1 MKLSDLTIEEKLR
14 LICGKGSWHT
24 EDFGGKLPAV
34 SMSDGP
40 VGLRTMYQAENGTW
54 ETWPAVAYP
63 SVQVLANT
71 WSEDCAR
78 LMGECLGDDAAE
90 RNVDLLLGPGVNIK
104 RNPLNGRNFEYF
116 SEDPCLAGTL
126 AKAYVSGVQSR
137 GVGACVKHFCCN
149 NLEFDRLHQSSDVD
163 ERTLRE
169 IYYRPFEIACEA
181 QPVAVMCSYNRI
193 NGTYGSEYQKG
204 YDVLREEFGFDGAI
218 ISDWDAVRD
227 RTAAAKA
234 GLDLEMP
241 FNEHNYSRLVADY
254 KAGKITEAEIDACA
268 ARVLKL
274 GERMVEMRT
283 RRTSGRTEA
292 ERAEAAKN
300 IATEGIVL
308 LKNEGVLPLQK
319 GTKAAV
325 CGYYAKPDDAR
336 TLAGGG
342 SSQVV
347 WKDAVFDLPAQLAAR
362 GVENA
367 YEQGCAVDTVWSVRM
382 DMRRARMN
390 AAGSAVNIVCV
401 GTGNWLEF
409 EEGDRRSMRLPA
421 VQERLILETAE
432 ENENTVVVLFAGA
445 AVDMSRWVDS
455 VAAVV
460 YAGFPGMGGDAVL
473 ADLLTGARN
482 FSGKTSETFP
492 YALEDVPAAES
503 FMSAGVTRYQE
514 GLDVGYR
521 YFATYDVPVLFP
533 FGHGLSYAAF
543 EYSDLALQPMET
555 GVRVSFAVENISDRD
570 GAEAAQ
576 VYVHECAPLVYR
588 PTRELKGFVKPAIRA
603 GEKTIVDLMLP
614 LRAFAHWST
623 SQDKWVVTDG
633 VYEIL
638 IGASSE
644 DIRLAAKAKIEGGKI
659 TVL

>member
-54 ETWPAVAYP
+54 ETYPAVAYP
-63 SVQVLANT
+63 SVQLLANT

-126 AKAYVSGVQSR
+126 AKAYVAGVQSC

-181 QPVAVMCSYNRI
+181 RPVAVMCSYNRI
-193 NGTYGSEYQKG
+193 NGTYGSEYKKG
-204 YDVLREEFGFDGAI
+204 YDVLRGEFAFDGAI

-234 GLDLEMP
+234 GLDVEMP
-241 FNEHNYSRLVADY
+241 FNERNYERLVADY

-268 ARVLKL
+268 ARVLAL
-274 GERMVEMRT
+274 GERGLSMREQ
-283 RRTSGRTEA
+283 RAPKRTEA

-300 IATEGIVL
+300 IAAEGVVL
-308 LKNEGVLPLQK
+308 LKNDGVLPLEK
-319 GTKAAV
+319 GIKAAV
-325 CGYYAKPDDAR
+325 CGYYAKPDDVR

-347 WKDAVFDLPAQLAAR
+347 WKDASFDLPAQLAAR
-362 GVENA
+362 GVENV

-382 DMRRARMN
+382 DMRRARLN
-390 AAGSAVNIVCV
+390 ASASDVNLVCV
-401 GTGNWLEF
+401 GTGNLIEF
-409 EEGDRRSMRLPA
+409 EEGDRRSMRLPE

-432 ENENTVVVLFAGA
+432 ENANTIVVLFAGA
-445 AVDMSRWVDS
+445 AVDMSRWVDR

-473 ADLLTGARN
+473 ADLLTGVRN

-492 YALEDVPAAES
+492 YELTDVPAAEG
-503 FMSAGVTRYQE
+503 FVSAGVTRYQE

-521 YFATYDVPVLFP
+521 YFTSHDMPVLFP
-533 FGHGLSYAAF
+533 FGYGLSYAMF
-543 EYSDLALQPMET
+543 DYSDLALQPMET
-555 GVRVSFAVENISDRD
+555 GVRVSFCIENISERD

-588 PTRELKGFVKPAIRA
+588 PTRELKDFVKPVVRA
-603 GEKTIVDLMLP
+603 GEKTIVVLTLP
-614 LRAFAHWST
+614 MRAFAHWST

-633 VYEIL
+633 VYEIMV
-638 IGASSE
+638 GASSE
-644 DIRLAAKAKIEGGKI
+644 DIRLSAKIKIEDGKI
-659 TVL
+659 CAL

>member
-54 ETWPAVAYP
+54 ETYPAVAYP
-63 SVQVLANT
+63 SVQLLANT

-126 AKAYVSGVQSR
+126 AKAYVAGVQSC

-181 QPVAVMCSYNRI
+181 RPVAVMCSYNRI
-193 NGTYGSEYQKG
+193 NGTYGSEYKKG
-204 YDVLREEFGFDGAI
+204 YDALRGEFAFDGAI

-234 GLDLEMP
+234 GLDVEMP
-241 FNEHNYSRLVADY
+241 FNERNYERLVADY

-268 ARVLKL
+268 ARVLAL
-274 GERMVEMRT
+274 GERVLSMREQ
-283 RRTSGRTEA
+283 RAPKRTEA
-292 ERAEAAKN
+292 ERAEVAKN
-300 IATEGIVL
+300 IAAEGVVL
-308 LKNEGVLPLQK
+308 LKNDGVLPLEK
-319 GTKAAV
+319 GIKAAV
-325 CGYYAKPDDAR
+325 CGYYAKPDDVR

-347 WKDAVFDLPAQLAAR
+347 WKDASFDLPAQLAAR
-362 GVENA
+362 GVENV

-390 AAGSAVNIVCV
+390 AAESAVNLVCV

-409 EEGDRRSMRLPA
+409 EEGDRRSMRLPE

-432 ENENTVVVLFAGA
+432 ENANTIVVLFAGA
-445 AVDMSRWVDS
+445 AVDMSRWVDR

-492 YALEDVPAAES
+492 YELTDVPAAES
-503 FMSAGVTRYQE
+503 FVSAGVTRYQE

-533 FGHGLSYAAF
+533 FGYGLSYAMF
-543 EYSDLALQPMET
+543 DYSDLALQPMET
-555 GVRVSFAVENISDRD
+555 GVRVSFCIENISERD

-588 PTRELKGFVKPAIRA
+588 PTRELKDFVKPVVRA
-603 GEKTIVDLMLP
+603 GEKTIVVLTLP
-614 LRAFAHWST
+614 MRAFAHWST

-633 VYEIL
+633 VYEIMV
-638 IGASSE
+638 GASSE
-644 DIRLAAKAKIEGGKI
+644 DIRLSAKIKIEDGKI
-659 TVL
+659 CAL

>member
-54 ETWPAVAYP
+54 ETYPAVAYP
-63 SVQVLANT
+63 SVQLLANT

-126 AKAYVSGVQSR
+126 AKAYVAGVQSC

-181 QPVAVMCSYNRI
+181 RPVAVMCSYNRI
-193 NGTYGSEYQKG
+193 NGTYGSEYKKG
-204 YDVLREEFGFDGAI
+204 YDALRGEFAFDGAI

-234 GLDLEMP
+234 GLDVEMP
-241 FNEHNYSRLVADY
+241 FNERNYERLVADY

-268 ARVLKL
+268 ARVLAL
-274 GERMVEMRT
+274 GERVLSMREQ
-283 RRTSGRTEA
+283 RAPKRTEA

-300 IATEGIVL
+300 IAAEGVVL
-308 LKNEGVLPLQK
+308 LKNDGVLPLEK
-319 GTKAAV
+319 GIKAAV
-325 CGYYAKPDDAR
+325 CGYYAKPDDVR

-347 WKDAVFDLPAQLAAR
+347 WKDAFFDLPAQLSAR
-362 GVENA
+362 GVENV

-382 DMRRARMN
+382 DMRRARLN
-390 AAGSAVNIVCV
+390 ASASDVNLVCV
-401 GTGNWLEF
+401 GTGNLIEF
-409 EEGDRRSMRLPA
+409 EEGDRRSMRLPE

-432 ENENTVVVLFAGA
+432 ENANTIVVLFAGA
-445 AVDMSRWVDS
+445 AVDMSRWVDR

-482 FSGKTSETFP
+482 FCGKTSETFP
-492 YALEDVPAAES
+492 YELTDVPAAEG
-503 FMSAGVTRYQE
+503 FVSAGVTRYQE

-521 YFATYDVPVLFP
+521 YFTSHDMPVLFP
-533 FGHGLSYAAF
+533 FGYGLSYAMF
-543 EYSDLALQPMET
+543 DYSDLALQPMET
-555 GVRVSFAVENISDRD
+555 GVRVSFCIENISERD

-588 PTRELKGFVKPAIRA
+588 PTRELKDFVKPAIKA
-603 GEKTIVDLMLP
+603 GEKTIVVLALP
-614 LRAFAHWST
+614 MRAFAHWSA

-633 VYEIL
+633 VYEIMV
-638 IGASSE
+638 GASSE
-644 DIRLAAKAKIEGGKI
+644 DIRLSAKIKIEDGKI
-659 TVL
+659 CAL

>member
-54 ETWPAVAYP
+54 ETYPAVAYP
-63 SVQVLANT
+63 SVQLLANT

-126 AKAYVSGVQSR
+126 AKAYAAGVQSC

-181 QPVAVMCSYNRI
+181 RPVAVMCSYNRI
-193 NGTYGSEYQKG
+193 NGTYGSEYKKG
-204 YDVLREEFGFDGAI
+204 YDALRGEFAFDGAI

-234 GLDLEMP
+234 GLDVEMP
-241 FNEHNYSRLVADY
+241 FNERNYERLVADF
-254 KAGKITEAEIDACA
+254 KASRITEAEIDACA
-268 ARVLKL
+268 ARVLAL
-274 GERMVEMRT
+274 GERVLSMREQRAPK
-283 RRTSGRTEA
+283 RREA

-300 IATEGIVL
+300 IAAEGVVL
-308 LKNEGVLPLQK
+308 LKNDGVLPLEK
-319 GTKAAV
+319 GIKAAV
-325 CGYYAKPDDAR
+325 CGYYAKPDDVR

-347 WKDAVFDLPAQLAAR
+347 WKDASFDLPAQLSAR
-362 GVENA
+362 GVENV

-382 DMRRARMN
+382 DMRRARLN
-390 AAGSAVNIVCV
+390 ASASDVNLVCV
-401 GTGNWLEF
+401 GTGNLIEF
-409 EEGDRRSMRLPA
+409 EEGDRRSMRLPE

-432 ENENTVVVLFAGA
+432 ENANTIVVLFAGA
-445 AVDMSRWVDS
+445 AVDMSRWVDR

-492 YALEDVPAAES
+492 YELTDVPAAEG
-503 FMSAGVTRYQE
+503 FVSAGVTRYQE

-521 YFATYDVPVLFP
+521 YFTSHDMPVLFP
-533 FGHGLSYAAF
+533 FGYGLSYAMF
-543 EYSDLALQPMET
+543 DYSDLALQSMET
-555 GVRVSFAVENISDRD
+555 GVRVSFCIENISERD

-588 PTRELKGFVKPAIRA
+588 PTRELKDFVKPAIKA
-603 GEKTIVDLMLP
+603 GEKTIVVLALP
-614 LRAFAHWST
+614 MRAFAHWSA

-633 VYEIL
+633 VYEIMV
-638 IGASSE
+638 GASSE
-644 DIRLAAKAKIEGGKI
+644 DIRLSAKIKIEDGKI
-659 TVL
+659 CAL

>member
-54 ETWPAVAYP
+54 ETYPAVAYP
-63 SVQVLANT
+63 SVQLLANT

-78 LMGECLGDDAAE
+78 LMGECLGDDTAE

-126 AKAYVSGVQSR
+126 AKAYAAGVQSC

-181 QPVAVMCSYNRI
+181 RPVAVMCSYNRI
-193 NGTYGSEYQKG
+193 NGTYGSEYKKG
-204 YDVLREEFGFDGAI
+204 YDALRGEFAFDGAI

-234 GLDLEMP
+234 GLDVEMP
-241 FNEHNYSRLVADY
+241 FNERNYERLVADF
-254 KAGKITEAEIDACA
+254 KASRITEAEIDACA
-268 ARVLKL
+268 ARVLAL
-274 GERMVEMRT
+274 GERVLSMREQRAPK
-283 RRTSGRTEA
+283 RREA

-300 IATEGIVL
+300 IAAEGVVL
-308 LKNEGVLPLQK
+308 LKNDGVLPLEK
-319 GTKAAV
+319 GIKAAV
-325 CGYYAKPDDAR
+325 CGYYAKPDDVR

-347 WKDAVFDLPAQLAAR
+347 WKDASFDLPAQLSAR
-362 GVENA
+362 GVENV

-382 DMRRARMN
+382 DMRRARLN
-390 AAGSAVNIVCV
+390 ASASDVNLVCV
-401 GTGNWLEF
+401 GTGNLIEF
-409 EEGDRRSMRLPA
+409 EEGDRRSMRLPE

-432 ENENTVVVLFAGA
+432 ENANTIVVLFAGA
-445 AVDMSRWVDS
+445 AVDMSRWVDR

-492 YALEDVPAAES
+492 YELTDVPAAEG
-503 FMSAGVTRYQE
+503 FVSAGVTRYQE

-521 YFATYDVPVLFP
+521 YFTSHDMPVLFP
-533 FGHGLSYAAF
+533 FGYGLSYAMF
-543 EYSDLALQPMET
+543 DYSDLALQSMET
-555 GVRVSFAVENISDRD
+555 GVRVSFCIENISERD

-588 PTRELKGFVKPAIRA
+588 PTRELKDFVKPVVRA
-603 GEKTIVDLMLP
+603 GEKTIVVLTLP
-614 LRAFAHWST
+614 MRAFAHWST

-633 VYEIL
+633 VYEIMV
-638 IGASSE
+638 GASSE
-644 DIRLAAKAKIEGGKI
+644 DVRLSAKIKIEDGKI
-659 TVL
+659 CAL

>member
-54 ETWPAVAYP
+54 ETYPAVAYP
-63 SVQVLANT
+63 SVQLLANT

-78 LMGECLGDDAAE
+78 LMGECLGDDTAE

-126 AKAYVSGVQSR
+126 AKAYAAGVQSC

-181 QPVAVMCSYNRI
+181 RPVAVMCSYNRI
-193 NGTYGSEYQKG
+193 NGTYGSEYKKG
-204 YDVLREEFGFDGAI
+204 YDALRGEFAFDGAI

-234 GLDLEMP
+234 GLDVEMP
-241 FNEHNYSRLVADY
+241 FNERNYERLVADF
-254 KAGKITEAEIDACA
+254 KASRITEAEIDACA
-268 ARVLKL
+268 ARVLAL
-274 GERMVEMRT
+274 GERVLSMREQRAPK
-283 RRTSGRTEA
+283 RREA

-300 IATEGIVL
+300 IAAEGVVL
-308 LKNEGVLPLQK
+308 LKNDGVLPLEK
-319 GTKAAV
+319 GIKAAV
-325 CGYYAKPDDAR
+325 CGYYAKPDDVR

-347 WKDAVFDLPAQLAAR
+347 WKDASFDLPAQLSAR
-362 GVENA
+362 GVENV

-382 DMRRARMN
+382 DMRRARLN
-390 AAGSAVNIVCV
+390 ASASDVNLVCV
-401 GTGNWLEF
+401 GTGNLIEF
-409 EEGDRRSMRLPA
+409 EEGDRRSMRLPE

-432 ENENTVVVLFAGA
+432 ENANTIVVLFAGA
-445 AVDMSRWVDS
+445 AVDMSRWVDR

-492 YALEDVPAAES
+492 YELTDVPAAEG
-503 FMSAGVTRYQE
+503 FVSAGVTRYQE

-521 YFATYDVPVLFP
+521 YFTSHDMPVLFP
-533 FGHGLSYAAF
+533 FGYGLSYAMF
-543 EYSDLALQPMET
+543 DYSDLALQSMET
-555 GVRVSFAVENISDRD
+555 GVRVSFCIENISERD

-588 PTRELKGFVKPAIRA
+588 PTRELKDFVKPVVRA
-603 GEKTIVDLMLP
+603 GEKTIVVLTLP
-614 LRAFAHWST
+614 MRAFAHWST

-633 VYEIL
+633 VYEIMV
-638 IGASSE
+638 GASSE
-644 DIRLAAKAKIEGGKI
+644 DIRLSAKIKIEDGKI
-659 TVL
+659 CAL

>member
-14 LICGKGSWHT
+14 LICGKGAWHT

-34 SMSDGP
+34 FMSDGP
-40 VGLRTMYQAENGTW
+40 VGLRTMYEREDGVWDTY
-54 ETWPAVAYP
+54 PAVAYP

-78 LMGECLGDDAAE
+78 LMGECLGEDAAE
-90 RNVDLLLGPGVNIK
+90 RGVDLLLGPGVNIK

-126 AKAYVSGVQSR
+126 AKAYVEGVQSR

-169 IYYRPFEIACEA
+169 VYYRPFEIACEA
-181 QPVAVMCSYNRI
+181 HPVAVMCSYNRI
-193 NGTYGSEYQKG
+193 NGTYGSEYKKG
-204 YDVLREEFGFDGAI
+204 YDVLRGEFGFDGAI

-234 GLDLEMP
+234 GLDVEMP
-241 FNEHNYSRLVADY
+241 FNERNYERLVADF
-254 KAGKITEAEIDACA
+254 KASRITEAEIDACA
-268 ARVLKL
+268 ARVLAL
-274 GERMVEMRT
+274 GERVLSMREQ
-283 RRTSGRTEA
+283 RAPKRTEA

-300 IATEGIVL
+300 IAAEGVVL
-308 LKNEGVLPLQK
+308 LKNDGVLPLEK
-319 GTKAAV
+319 GIKAAV
-325 CGYYAKPDDAR
+325 CGYYAKPDDVR

-347 WKDAVFDLPAQLAAR
+347 WKDASFDLPAQLSAR
-362 GVENA
+362 GVENV

-390 AAGSAVNIVCV
+390 AAESAVNLVCV

-409 EEGDRRSMRLPA
+409 EEGDRRSMRLPE
-421 VQERLILETAE
+421 VQERLILETAK
-432 ENENTVVVLFAGA
+432 ENANTIVVLFAGA
-445 AVDMSRWVDS
+445 AVDMSRWVDR

-492 YALEDVPAAES
+492 YELTDVPAAEG
-503 FMSAGVTRYQE
+503 FVSAGVTRYQE

-521 YFATYDVPVLFP
+521 YFTSHDMPVLFP
-533 FGHGLSYAAF
+533 FGYGLSYAMF
-543 EYSDLALQPMET
+543 DYSDLALQPMET
-555 GVRVSFAVENISDRD
+555 GVRVSFCIENISERD

-588 PTRELKGFVKPAIRA
+588 PTRELKDFVKPVVRA
-603 GEKTIVDLMLP
+603 GEKTIVVLTLP
-614 LRAFAHWST
+614 MRAFAHWST

-633 VYEIL
+633 VYEIMV
-638 IGASSE
+638 GASSE
-644 DIRLAAKAKIEGGKI
+644 DIRLSAKIKIEDGKI
-659 TVL
+659 CAL